1 MMLVR
6 LIQKQVTLGRG
17 TSGICR
23 TTLQTA
29 MTKSSKKI
37 FYGLESLMITTP
49 CCAVNFKVRVGSRMT
64 KLCVARLRH
73 PLGAVAILV
82 AITQHCPGKAA
93 AVEAVSL
100 PLSDQRQCEVKVK
113 LC

>member
-1 MMLVR
+1 
-6 LIQKQVTLGRG
+6 
-17 TSGICR
+17 
-23 TTLQTA
+23 
-29 MTKSSKKI
+29 
-37 FYGLESLMITTP
+37 
-49 CCAVNFKVRVGSRMT
+49 MT

-82 AITQHCPGKAA
+82 AFTQHCPGKAA

-100 PLSDQRQCEVKVK
+100 LLSDQRQRRVKTK